1 MGPRDLTGA
10 GQSHFL
16 YPGTIFAE
24 SGPCVITTV
33 LGSCI
38 SICLWDPVLRIGGM
52 NHYLLPFWNGD
63 GLQTPKYGN
72 IAIRALMDR
81 MLENGCR
88 KMNLLAKV
96 FGGANT
102 IGSSSGI
109 LNIGERNISLAEK
122 TLLEE
127 KITVVSNDTGGTSG
141 RKVMFVTESGE
152 VFVRKMHG

>member
-1 MGPRDLTGA
+1 M
-10 GQSHFL
+10 
-16 YPGTIFAE
+16 FAE